1 MGNKPQES
9 DFSIDKTVVLSRW
22 FCERLPTHL
31 LVIDL
36 QSQQVIA
43 ADQSTFKSVS
53 QSVAELPCPMAELL
67 SDSVI
72 AKINANESGDF
83 PPPPWKF
90 TSRSS
95 ELESIWK
102 YACLLPG
109 ELGVLHQT
117 AASRP
122 ADAAGFASETRDQ
135 LTGLGTRDSL
145 LPTLEMALAYFRTSD
160 VGFAL
165 LFLDVDHFKKI
176 NDQHGHLAG
185 DEVLRRAAGG
195 ILHAIRPGDGA
206 IRYGGDE
213 VVLVIGGLH
222 SREEAAAVGRRVAG
236 AIPPVVDHNN
246 KQIAF
251 TISMGIAYSRF
262 EDLSPQ
268 AILQRADQAMY
279 RAKSRGRCGEIV
291 LD

>member
-1 MGNKPQES
+1 MANKPHES
-9 DFSIDKTVVLSRW
+9 DRSINKTVVLARW
-22 FCERLPTHL
+22 FCEQLPTRL

-36 QSQQVIA
+36 HGLQVIA
-43 ADQSTFKSVS
+43 ADQSTLKSVN
-53 QSVAELPCPMAELL
+53 QSVAGLPCPMVDLL
-67 SDSVI
+67 SGSLI
-72 AKINANESGDF
+72 AKIIANESGHC
-83 PPPPWKF
+83 PTPWRFASK
-90 TSRSS
+90 SS
-95 ELESIWK
+95 ELESPWQ
-102 YACLLPG
+102 YVCLLPG
-109 ELGVLHQT
+109 ALSVLHQT
-117 AASRP
+117 ATSRP
-122 ADAAGFASETRDQ
+122 ADAAGFVAETRDQ
-135 LTGLGTRDSL
+135 LTGLSARDWL
-145 LPTLEMALAYFRTSD
+145 LPTIEKALAHFQMSE

-176 NDQHGHLAG
+176 NDEHGHLAG
-185 DEVLRRAAGG
+185 DEVLRCAAGG

-236 AIPPVVDHNN
+236 AIPPAIDHNS

-251 TISMGIAYSRF
+251 TISMGIAYSRS

-268 AILQRADQAMY
+268 AMLQRADQAMY
-279 RAKSRGRCGEIV
+279 RAKNRGRCGEIV